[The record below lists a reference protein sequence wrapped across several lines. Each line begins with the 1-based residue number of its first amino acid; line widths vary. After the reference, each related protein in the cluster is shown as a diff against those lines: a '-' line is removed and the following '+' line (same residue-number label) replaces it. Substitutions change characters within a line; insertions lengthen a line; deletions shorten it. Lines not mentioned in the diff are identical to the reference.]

1 MVVVKSLGLVL
12 EHFVGFTLMFV
23 FHLLDQLEGSCLV
36 VSHIFVPC
44 FRELTV
50 LDSLGVLDVDQLPL
64 LGNPHVVLL
73 TLLLILAPS
82 LKNPAKLV

>member
-1 MVVVKSLGLVL
+1 MVVVKPLGLVL

-36 VSHIFVPC
+36 VSHILVPS

-50 LDSLGVLDVDQLPL
+50 LDSLGVFDVDQLPL
-64 LGNPHVVLL
+64 LGNSHVMLL
-73 TLLLILAPS
+73 TLLLVLAPS
-82 LKNPAKLV
+82 LKNPAELV